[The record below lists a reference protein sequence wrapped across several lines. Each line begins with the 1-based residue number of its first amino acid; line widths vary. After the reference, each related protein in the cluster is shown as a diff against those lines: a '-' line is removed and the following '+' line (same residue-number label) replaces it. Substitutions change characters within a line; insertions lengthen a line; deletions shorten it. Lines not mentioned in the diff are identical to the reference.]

1 MEHEAVRLLMEY
13 IKLDTTNPPGNEI
26 VAAEFFSKIL
36 DKEKVEYK
44 TYESSPKRVFVS
56 AVLRG
61 SGEKKPIILLNHM
74 DVVPSNPDEWSFD
87 PFSGEVKDGY
97 ILGRGALDMKSIGI
111 MELLAFLAMK
121 REGVKINRD
130 LIFLAT
136 PDEETGGDMGVKYL
150 LDNHSDEFDADLVI
164 NEGGFGI
171 SDILPTGPVQMI
183 ATGEKGICW
192 LKLTRE
198 GMPGHG
204 SAPHDQNALE
214 LLTRAIMRLLD
225 AGTQIK
231 ITPIISD
238 YFKNLATG
246 WEFLSPYVKD
256 GKDETLIK
264 TLTDTGLI
272 NMPQIRAMI
281 KNTISFNIMNAG
293 YKTNV
298 IPSHA
303 EAELDIRL
311 LPGERVDKMIDYVK
325 EKLADD
331 EITITPIHTTD
342 ASISPAENPYYKVI
356 EEVYREKFPNAV
368 VTQSLLIG
376 TSDSRFFR
384 ERGIPSYGVCPA
396 FAPMDHVKSIH
407 GIDEKISVDEMI
419 NGTEVMT
426 ELVRRLCTQ

>member
-1 MEHEAVRLLMEY
+1 MEHEAVRLLSEY

-26 VAAEFFSKIL
+26 IAAEFFKKIF
-36 DKEKVEYK
+36 DKEKIEYK
-44 TYESSPKRVFVS
+44 TYESGPKRVFVS
-56 AVLRG
+56 ATLKG
-61 SGEKKPIILLNHM
+61 TGEKKPIILLNHM
-74 DVVPSNPDEWSFD
+74 DVVPADATEWSFD

-121 REGVKINRD
+121 RESVKINRD

-136 PDEETGGDMGVKYL
+136 PDEETGGEMGVEYL
-150 LDNHSDEFDADLVI
+150 LDKHPDDFDAEVVI
-164 NEGGFGI
+164 NEGGFGV

-198 GMPGHG
+198 GEPGHG
-204 SAPHDQNALE
+204 SAPHDKNALE
-214 LLTRAIMRLLD
+214 LLSRAIMRVVD

-231 ITPIISD
+231 ITPVIAE

-246 WEFLSPYVKD
+246 WEFLAPYAKD

-264 TLTDTGLI
+264 ILGDTGLI
-272 NMPQIRAMI
+272 NMPQIRAMV
-281 KNTISFNIMNAG
+281 KNTISFNMMKAG

-298 IPSHA
+298 IPSYA

-311 LPGERVDKMIDYVK
+311 LPGEGADKMIEYVK

-331 EITITPIHTTD
+331 EITITPICVTD
-342 ASISPAENPYYKVI
+342 ASISPDDNPNYKVI
-356 EEVYREKFPNAV
+356 EEVYREKFSNTV

-384 ERGIPSYGVCPA
+384 EKGIPSYGICPA
-396 FAPMDHVKSIH
+396 FASMADVSTIH
-407 GIDEKISVDEMI
+407 GIDERIATDEMI
-419 NGTEVMT
+419 RGTDVTT
-426 ELVRRLCTQ
+426 EIVRRLCTQ